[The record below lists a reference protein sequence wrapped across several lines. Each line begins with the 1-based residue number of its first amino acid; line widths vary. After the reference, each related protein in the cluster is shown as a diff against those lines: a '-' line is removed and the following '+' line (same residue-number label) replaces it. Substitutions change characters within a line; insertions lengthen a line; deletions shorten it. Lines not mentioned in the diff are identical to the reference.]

1 MDALIS
7 SALEEVCYRGT
18 AGVSLSSLWSK
29 LDPPPSPAVKACLWS
44 NLVLIPTI
52 QFVVQ
57 GKEAPF
63 DPQDSR
69 IQRVEDAEKLKLK
82 IVAKEHL
89 RDSFVGLYDVPSTG
103 FNPLQRRALER
114 LAIAREDGIT
124 QSELAKEFGMEGRHF
139 FYVVKNLES
148 RNLIVRQPAIVK
160 TMEAGGAGEM
170 KSCVRTNLMYLS
182 RYAMHLDVQQR
193 LEINKEERDLAS
205 ADDIREAQVDE
216 EDSYAGDRLKDDVL
230 VKDYLPAMRAICDKL
245 EGANGN
251 VLVISDVKKNL
262 GYVGRHGHRAWRL
275 ICQKLK
281 EAGLVERFDA
291 KVNEKV
297 EHCIRLLKKLSPD
310 GFETKVSGGSSAC
323 DGNKQLKFGRRPKIN
338 EQLLELPVNHQI
350 CDVIAAKG
358 TEGATG
364 IEVCS
369 RLGLDKKK
377 TYERFN
383 DLISRFGMRCQAESH
398 KKTAIY
404 RYWTPASYNPQV
416 SNPRVGKL
424 EIQASKPRL
433 GKLEIQASNPRVGK
447 LETSAGLATSAF
459 GPVLTEVPNQSAE
472 ISSTDN
478 NVISGVNSTDLRH
491 LTGGTMNTESSKF
504 IDNGKT
510 NSGKV
515 PAINHT
521 SKGTAS
527 SAGLDVQLNG
537 ASSETS
543 QTILLKQPC
552 SHQTPLTADSA
563 LREQRILERLQD
575 EKIVLRVVLHNW
587 LIDLEKHKG
596 TTMGARTIKRI
607 LNKLQEEGRCRC
619 VTFHVPSVTN
629 CGRSRMTQVVLH
641 PSIDSVLPEQVYDK
655 LREFEKLSR
664 QESYKCKAKGSIPV
678 LSDVIRT
685 EAPVDLDDQAAK
697 LEAIRTNG
705 FVLAKMV
712 RAKLLYSVL
721 WDFLR
726 TLDGWDDILSSGLK
740 VFSLQAAVK
749 TIPLEVF
756 LQVAGST
763 QKIDNLVE
771 KCKLGL
777 RLSDLPAEEYKSL
790 MDTMASGRLS
800 KIIDI
805 LRRLKLI
812 RLIPVAHSEDGTML
826 PHAMFID
833 AMVLKPYIEEPPP
846 IAARSLDLRPRY
858 RHDFVLSSKEAVEDY
873 WKTLE
878 FCYAA
883 ADPKAAFHAF
893 PGSAVPEVF
902 SQAAWRSARVISAEK
917 RTELLKRIENESTN
931 KGLSCKEC
939 VKIAMDLNLTLQQ
952 VLHFYYNKRYRCSNT
967 SSNANM
973 EGAQPAERSRR
984 ASSRKRKKS
993 LQNDS
998 QKDHAVD
1005 EELAEPEVAELSDG
1019 GGQDMERQC
1028 PLYLGDD
1035 DHNLSADLE
1044 QCPVET
1050 VISTPHGES
1059 NQLSQYALSKIKP
1072 RREQRFLWTDDA
1084 DRQLITQYAR
1094 YRSIL
1099 GARFHRVDWNQVP
1112 CLPGPPRTCARRIAT
1127 LKRNKSLRKA
1137 LMKLCNILSERYVKH
1152 LEKSQSTCVSGS
1164 LTRALHSCST
1174 VGGFA
1179 GQASGSNYT
1188 DVADQWDDFDEKRIK
1203 EAFDDV
1209 ILYKQGN
1216 PKAVKAADEWSNLQ
1230 GDTDGHNIQE
1240 FGSYSPSGN
1249 CQNRAQDKRSE
1260 SRKRLKRHKLQ
1271 EKFMKCLS
1279 ESSDAGR
1286 QLYKSVAVSNAV
1298 ELLKLVFLSSSTTPD
1313 LQNML
1318 GETLRHYSEH
1328 DLFAAF
1334 SYLRENRI
1342 LIGGSGGPFVLS
1354 QQFLHN
1360 ISRSP
1365 FPTNTGKRA
1374 VRFSNW
1380 LREGN
1385 NYSAG
1390 GSIDVK
1396 EDLHCGDIFQ
1406 LFALVSYGEMSVSP
1420 CLPDEGLGEA
1430 DDLRS
1435 SKRKA
1440 EDDGPCDRDKAKKM
1454 KSIADSETCSRREK
1468 GFPGIRVSICCATI
1482 LPAGALDSLSDGKNN
1497 GIDISQ
1503 KDKID
1508 NGFVQKDVCSFSP
1521 CSNVPE
1527 CPDFGN
1533 VTPSAKL
1540 SSQSSWEAMAGYANY
1555 LHANASGPTEG
1566 SSFSSEVFMATYT
1579 AIHKSGDQGL
1589 GIEEVSQALGGNMG
1603 EFVVDVLQTFGRVL
1617 KVNAYDSVRVVDALY
1632 RSKYTLTSNTTLD
1645 GDPKPPVVTESSK
1658 RSGRHVLQPKFN
1670 DVIDAKSST
1679 ATKLSTVA
1687 DKDVHKV
1694 TILNLPDEAVISME
1708 AQTTSS
1714 QEANPE
1720 DQEIVDFPEHHNDG
1734 KTHIPIFPW
1743 INGDGTTNKVVYRG
1757 LVRRTLGTVMQNPGI
1772 LESCKKLLELMVL
1785 DNHLILRRMHQS
1797 TPNAPPALLGSLLR
1811 KSFSEPKSVYVNH
1824 FFANPTSTC
1833 LL

>member
-805 LRRLKLI
+805 LRRLK
-812 RLIPVAHSEDGTML
+812 
-826 PHAMFID
+826 
-833 AMVLKPYIEEPPP
+833 
-846 IAARSLDLRPRY
+846 
-858 RHDFVLSSKEAVEDY
+858 
-873 WKTLE
+873 
-878 FCYAA
+878 
-883 ADPKAAFHAF
+883 
-893 PGSAVPEVF
+893 
-902 SQAAWRSARVISAEK
+902 
-917 RTELLKRIENESTN
+917 
-931 KGLSCKEC
+931 
-939 VKIAMDLNLTLQQ
+939 

-1589 GIEEVSQALGGNMG
+1589 GIEEVSQALAMAGGNMG

-1617 KVNAYDSVRVVDALY
+1617 KISRAVLCVCFCQCLRL
-1632 RSKYTLTSNTTLD
+1632 
-1645 GDPKPPVVTESSK
+1645 SS
-1658 RSGRHVLQPKFN
+1658 
-1670 DVIDAKSST
+1670 
-1679 ATKLSTVA
+1679 
-1687 DKDVHKV
+1687 
-1694 TILNLPDEAVISME
+1694 
-1708 AQTTSS
+1708 
-1714 QEANPE
+1714 
-1720 DQEIVDFPEHHNDG
+1720 
-1734 KTHIPIFPW
+1734 
-1743 INGDGTTNKVVYRG
+1743 
-1757 LVRRTLGTVMQNPGI
+1757 
-1772 LESCKKLLELMVL
+1772 C
-1785 DNHLILRRMHQS
+1785 
-1797 TPNAPPALLGSLLR
+1797 
-1811 KSFSEPKSVYVNH
+1811 
-1824 FFANPTSTC
+1824 C
-1833 LL
+1833 

>member
-893 PGSAVPEVF
+893 PGSAVPE
-902 SQAAWRSARVISAEK
+902 
-917 RTELLKRIENESTN
+917 
-931 KGLSCKEC
+931 
-939 VKIAMDLNLTLQQ
+939 
-952 VLHFYYNKRYRCSNT
+952 
-967 SSNANM
+967 
-973 EGAQPAERSRR
+973 
-984 ASSRKRKKS
+984 
-993 LQNDS
+993 
-998 QKDHAVD
+998 
-1005 EELAEPEVAELSDG
+1005 
-1019 GGQDMERQC
+1019 
-1028 PLYLGDD
+1028 
-1035 DHNLSADLE
+1035 
-1044 QCPVET
+1044 
-1050 VISTPHGES
+1050 
-1059 NQLSQYALSKIKP
+1059 
-1072 RREQRFLWTDDA
+1072 
-1084 DRQLITQYAR
+1084 
-1094 YRSIL
+1094 
-1099 GARFHRVDWNQVP
+1099 
-1112 CLPGPPRTCARRIAT
+1112 
-1127 LKRNKSLRKA
+1127 
-1137 LMKLCNILSERYVKH
+1137 
-1152 LEKSQSTCVSGS
+1152 
-1164 LTRALHSCST
+1164 
-1174 VGGFA
+1174 
-1179 GQASGSNYT
+1179 
-1188 DVADQWDDFDEKRIK
+1188 
-1203 EAFDDV
+1203 
-1209 ILYKQGN
+1209 
-1216 PKAVKAADEWSNLQ
+1216 
-1230 GDTDGHNIQE
+1230 NIQE

-1508 NGFVQKDVCSFSP
+1508 NGFVQKDV
-1521 CSNVPE
+1521 NVPE

-1589 GIEEVSQALGGNMG
+1589 GIEEVSQALAMAG
-1603 EFVVDVLQTFGRVL
+1603 V
-1617 KVNAYDSVRVVDALY
+1617 
-1632 RSKYTLTSNTTLD
+1632 YTL
-1645 GDPKPPVVTESSK
+1645 
-1658 RSGRHVLQPKFN
+1658 
-1670 DVIDAKSST
+1670 
-1679 ATKLSTVA
+1679 LSLYTYI
-1687 DKDVHKV
+1687 H
-1694 TILNLPDEAVISME
+1694 TRILMTPLLRLWTGP
-1708 AQTTSS
+1708 
-1714 QEANPE
+1714 
-1720 DQEIVDFPEHHNDG
+1720 FLY
-1734 KTHIPIFPW
+1734 IFPF
-1743 INGDGTTNKVVYRG
+1743 K
-1757 LVRRTLGTVMQNPGI
+1757 
-1772 LESCKKLLELMVL
+1772 
-1785 DNHLILRRMHQS
+1785 
-1797 TPNAPPALLGSLLR
+1797 
-1811 KSFSEPKSVYVNH
+1811 
-1824 FFANPTSTC
+1824 
-1833 LL
+1833 